1 MGLPSQAGRSLRLK
15 VCVPVAFAVV
25 GVGVGVGVAVGAAG
39 LFALCINPVLVG
51 CTRPPVLVAVP
62 CGAANCDTI
71 RPKSTPWPVPA
82 ALGLETAA
90 LAGRDTA
97 VLAVVV
103 AGVGAVAAAGCPYL
117 AMYSRHTVAALLMEY
132 ILARSVC
139 QLLDLWCG

>member
-15 VCVPVAFAVV
+15 VCVPVAFAA
-25 GVGVGVGVAVGAAG
+25 VGVGVGVAVGAAG

-51 CTRPPVLVAVP
+51 CTVPPVLVGVP

-82 ALGLETAA
+82 VLGLETAA

-97 VLAVVV
+97 VLAGVV

-117 AMYSRHTVAALLMEY
+117 AMYR
-132 ILARSVC
+132 ARF
-139 QLLDLWCG
+139 D